1 MREGVRNFMVG
12 LAAIIAL
19 VGLAFLLMS
28 FGELDPL
35 LHPRY
40 KLTLKSDNAAGL
52 RPGGTVEFNGVPV
65 GVVDSVYMEQD
76 PDHPVRVICLI
87 DYKTRIP
94 VDAKPFAA
102 APLIGGS
109 AGLQLQAPA
118 NGEGAI
124 GHYFPTDDT
133 AEITGPIRG
142 GMFAQLTE
150 QLDQRMKPL
159 SESLDRFNRLSDTYI
174 ALGNNLNNLLQ
185 PQSEHDLAAGEP
197 PNLRTAVVRLNDA
210 LDQAREGLS
219 LAKSFLGDEQMR
231 ADARSSVEKAK
242 HLIEQATTAVEKYTR
257 LADSL
262 QANAEDLT
270 KHLLPVSDSMA
281 ATLEDVRRLAKLAS
295 EGKGTMGLLL
305 NSPDLYNSLN
315 DTAVRLERT
324 LVQIQT
330 LVEKLKQEG
339 VNIHF

>member
-1 MREGVRNFMVG
+1 MREGVRNFMTG
-12 LAAIIAL
+12 LVAIIAL
-19 VGLAFLLMS
+19 IGLAFLLMS

-76 PDHPVRVICLI
+76 PDFPVRIICLI
-87 DYKTRIP
+87 DNTTRIP
-94 VDAKPFAA
+94 LDAKPFAA
-102 APLIGGS
+102 TPLIGGS
-109 AGLQLQAPA
+109 AGLQLQAPT
-118 NGEGAI
+118 NGENAL
-124 GHYFPTDDT
+124 GHYFPTDDR
-133 AEITGPIRG
+133 AEIVGPIRG
-142 GMFAQLTE
+142 GMFAQITE

-159 SESLDRFNRLSDTYI
+159 SDSLEKFNRLSDTYI

-185 PQSEHDLAAGEP
+185 PQSEHDLATGEQ

-231 ADARSSVEKAK
+231 ADARNSVEKAK
-242 HLIEQATTAVEKYTR
+242 HLIDLTTTAVEKYTK
-257 LADSL
+257 LAEAL

-305 NSPDLYNSLN
+305 NNPDLYNSLN
-315 DTAVRLERT
+315 DTAIRLERT
-324 LVQIQT
+324 LVQIQV